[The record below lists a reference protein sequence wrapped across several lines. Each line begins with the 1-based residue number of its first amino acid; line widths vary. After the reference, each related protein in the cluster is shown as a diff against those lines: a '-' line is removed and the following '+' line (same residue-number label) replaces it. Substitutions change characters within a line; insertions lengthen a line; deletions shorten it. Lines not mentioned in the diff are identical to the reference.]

1 MEGIIV
7 MERAARRIPILNF
20 SLVRRLCLGPLITLL
35 PMLAVLLT
43 LGISAPSI
51 QAMFR
56 LLIAQIIAPPI
67 RINLATLGRRRRW
80 PPPRLMLHESM
91 FLRTLNADN
100 TVVHD
105 AANAAAFAMDVIC

>member
-1 MEGIIV
+1 

-56 LLIAQIIAPPI
+56 LLIARIIAPPI
-67 RINLATLGRRRRW
+67 QINLATLGQRPRW
-80 PPPRLMLHESM
+80 SPPRLLLHESM
-91 FLRTLNADN
+91 FLTTLNAD
-100 TVVHD
+100 TTAVDD
-105 AANAAAFAMDVIC
+105 AATAAAVAMDVVS